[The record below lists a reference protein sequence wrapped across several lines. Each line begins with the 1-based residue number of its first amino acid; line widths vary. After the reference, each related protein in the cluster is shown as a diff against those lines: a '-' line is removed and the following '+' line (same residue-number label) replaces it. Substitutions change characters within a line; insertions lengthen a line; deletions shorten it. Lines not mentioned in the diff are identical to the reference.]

1 MWLRRGRRH
10 QEGGKGFNLGG
21 IERKTDRKFL
31 CLKVVLEQ
39 LLIERGSF
47 QGRARN

>member
-31 CLKVVLEQ
+31 CLKVVLKQ